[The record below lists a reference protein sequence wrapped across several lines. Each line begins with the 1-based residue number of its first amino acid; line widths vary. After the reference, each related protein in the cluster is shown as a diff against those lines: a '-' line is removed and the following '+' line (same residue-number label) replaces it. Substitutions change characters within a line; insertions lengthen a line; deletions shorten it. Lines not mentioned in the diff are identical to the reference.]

1 MAGDGIVVVSVG
13 VGEGFV
19 EHGAG
24 GLEYVHKL
32 LEGVEADQDLLALT
46 ASLLVIG
53 DESLQEAL
61 LVAPLLSV
69 EHVPHNTSELL
80 NRNGHRLI
88 PRALLQEGVLELIE
102 LQRVNLIDNQVQGE
116 ALVPFQRLR
125 IQGVLLLLEI
135 ARQSGVQE
143 GGLSLQGYRLA
154 LQIPG
159 RHQLLLLLFCL
170 LLLAH
175 SSGYNTAF
183 LVLQRFAN
191 IPSRLSE
198 LTEGHLGQ
206 SLPACYLLT
215 ERAWASPCPRTTNGR

>member
-24 GLEYVHKL
+24 GLEYVHEL
-32 LEGVEADQDLLALT
+32 LEGVEANQDLLALT

-191 IPSRLSE
+191 IPS
-198 LTEGHLGQ
+198 
-206 SLPACYLLT
+206 
-215 ERAWASPCPRTTNGR
+215 